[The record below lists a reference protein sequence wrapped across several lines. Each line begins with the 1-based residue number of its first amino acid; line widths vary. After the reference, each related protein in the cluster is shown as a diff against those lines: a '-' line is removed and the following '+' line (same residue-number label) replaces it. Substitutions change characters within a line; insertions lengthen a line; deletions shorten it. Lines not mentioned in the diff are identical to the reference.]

1 MCEKCAGN
9 RDLAEQV
16 KEQMNTAERVR
27 EYYRRQGEERERER
41 IIKLLEDEQWHDM
54 VFAKEVVVNGEV
66 YHGWR
71 KNHSMTC
78 NGCKQIALIKGEK

>member
-1 MCEKCAGN
+1 MSW
-9 RDLAEQV
+9 AENKKLDEWIERAYQNG
-16 KEQMNTAERVR
+16 KREEQ
-27 EYYRRQGEERERER
+27 ER

-71 KNHSMTC
+71 TNHSMTC
-78 NGCKQIALIKGEK
+78 NGCKQIALIKGENK